1 MRKQSP
7 FFALVLC
14 LPEKSKSKTGCRQ
27 KFWREKGCRQK
38 FWREEGRRQKKWEH
52 HLISGKT
59 GNFWERH
66 GENPDAWSFGARFFA
81 TEATQWNWKKC
92 AQILWESEFDRS
104 QGCIFCK
111 CATSSHDRW
120 KTTKFPLWAPRVQPK
135 HGASDHAKQSS
146 KLNMWQ

>member
-14 LPEKSKSKTGCRQ
+14 LPEKSKSKTGFRQ

-92 AQILWESEFDRS
+92 AQILWESEFW
-104 QGCIFCK
+104 QITGMYILQVCHF
-111 CATSSHDRW
+111 
-120 KTTKFPLWAPRVQPK
+120 FPWQVEDDQVPAV
-135 HGASDHAKQSS
+135 GTQSS
-146 KLNMWQ
+146 TKAWSKWPCQTIFKT